1 MNIVADEKWYLNQ
14 DGRRKLTPHC
24 PLAAN
29 DKCPRYYV
37 SLQHAAAAGVA
48 TLDLSD
54 ETRTQIEVMWAAS
67 DAFAS
72 PDLSVGSWPAKDGS
86 LRGITEFCPEVSARI
101 FGLYCSSLRKF
112 VDEDAL
118 HSAHK
123 ILNEENVPKSDLR
136 WSWSI
141 AEPRHYTECNEY
153 SVYRNGKAS
162 ISSPMKTKKRTLPP
176 KVRFAVFAR
185 DNSRCVYCG
194 RTSDESK
201 LHVDHK
207 VSVNDGGTNLME
219 NLVTACEE
227 CNLGKGAMSIRDN
240 LSAL

>member
-14 DGRRKLTPHC
+14 DGRRKLTPHS

-54 ETRTQIEVMWAAS
+54 ETRAQIEVMWAAS

-72 PDLSVGSWPAKDGS
+72 PDLSVGSYIAKDGT
-86 LRGITEFCPEVSARI
+86 LRGISEFCPEVSARI

-118 HSAHK
+118 HQTHK
-123 ILNEENVPKSDLR
+123 TLTEENTPKSDLR
-136 WSWSI
+136 WDWSI
-141 AEPRHYTECNEY
+141 VEPRHYTECHEY
-153 SVYRNGKAS
+153 SVYGTGKLSTINA
-162 ISSPMKTKKRTLPP
+162 PKTKERKLPP
-176 KVRFAVFAR
+176 KLRFAVLAR
-185 DNSRCVYCG
+185 DKFRCVYCG
-194 RTSDESK
+194 RTAKESE
-201 LHVDHK
+201 LHADHK
-207 VSVNDGGTNLME
+207 VSKADGGPDLME
-219 NLVTACEE
+219 NLVAACEE
-227 CNLGKGAMSIRDN
+227 CNFGKGATSIRDN
-240 LSAL
+240 T